1 MSAPL
6 QPRIRASVPRATT
19 ALAVVLAWLQAA
31 ALAAVFIAGGAVID
45 ARIGGFSV
53 APAVVWLVVGVIIAA
68 AAAGSAGIVTAR
80 AQDAAEAALRQGVAD
95 ALFDGGVRRA
105 PASGAL
111 LSLATGAVER
121 TARYRAA
128 FLGPTLG
135 AFTTPLLVL
144 GIVAVALD
152 AAIAGVLALLVLLV
166 PVLIELAQRLT
177 KSSGAE
183 NRRERGMLSA
193 AFLRNVQGLGTL
205 VAHGA
210 AGRAERELADRGQR
224 LRRTLMRVLAANQIL
239 ILVMD
244 AAVSLGVVLVAVL
257 MSVARVGSGALTLG
271 QGLAVVLCTLL
282 VIRPIDLAGQFFYI
296 GIGGRA
302 SQRAIGAHLDREREP
317 VTTGAAPAAEAS
329 IVVDEATAGWTP
341 ERAAVHDLSFTVEP
355 GERVALVGPSGIGK
369 STVSA
374 LIQGHLA
381 PASGRVVVAGLDTAD
396 AAPADVRA
404 RLAVVEQRTHLFH
417 GSIADNLRLADAA
430 IDETAMWAA
439 LETAGL
445 ADEVRAMPEGL
456 DTPVGEHGLS
466 LSGGQSQRLAIAR
479 AVIRDAPV
487 LLLDEPTS
495 QVDLAGEA
503 AFLERLDALAEGRT
517 VLMIAH
523 RPAAIISADRV
534 IDLTPGEETR

>member
-6 QPRIRASVPRATT
+6 QPRIRASVPRSTT

-45 ARIGGFSV
+45 ARLAGTAST
-53 APAVVWLVVGVIIAA
+53 PAVVWLVAFVFVAA
-68 AAAGSAGIVTAR
+68 AAAGAAGIVTAR
-80 AQDAAEAALRQGVAD
+80 AQDAAEAALRQGVTD

-144 GIVAVALD
+144 GIVAIALD
-152 AAIAGVLALLVLLV
+152 PAIAGVLVLLVLLV
-166 PVLIELAQRLT
+166 PVLIGLAQRLT

-210 AGRAERELADRGQR
+210 ADRAERELADRGQR

-257 MSVARVGSGALTLG
+257 MSVARVDSGALTVG

-282 VIRPIDLAGQFFYI
+282 VIRPIDLVGQFFYI

-302 SQRAIGAHLDREREP
+302 SQRAIGAHLDQDREP
-317 VTTGAAPAAEAS
+317 AATGAAPAGAAS
-329 IVVDEATAGWTP
+329 IVLDRATAGWTP
-341 ERAAVHDLSFTVEP
+341 ERPVVHELSFTVEP

-374 LIQGHLA
+374 MIQGHLA
-381 PASGRVVVAGLDTAD
+381 PASGRVVVAGRDTAD
-396 AAPADVRA
+396 TAPADVRA
-404 RLAVVEQRTHLFH
+404 GLAVVEQRTHLFH
-417 GSIADNLRLADAA
+417 GSIADNLRLADAS
-430 IDETAMWAA
+430 IDETAMWTA
-439 LETAGL
+439 LEAAGL
-445 ADEVRAMPEGL
+445 ADEVRAMPDGL
-456 DTPVGEHGLS
+456 DTQVGEHGLS

-503 AFLERLDALAEGRT
+503 AFLERLDALADGRT

-523 RPAAIISADRV
+523 RPAAIISAGRV
-534 IDLTPGEETR
+534 IDMTPGEETR